1 MKKFIL
7 LSLFFVLAACSTS
20 PNKAVAVKVGDEY
33 YQTDQASSFELT
45 KTGDKSKIVC
55 QSHRK
60 TGSHLKTKSCTT
72 KEQRDIERRQ
82 AEEMRRSNSI
92 HNNVRQTREYT
103 NEGGR

>member
-1 MKKFIL
+1 MKKTL
-7 LSLFFVLAACSTS
+7 LTLSIITLCACSNT
-20 PNKAVAVKVGDEY
+20 PKKAVAVKIGDEY

-60 TGSHLKTKSCTT
+60 TGSHLKMKTCTT

-82 AEEMRRSNSI
+82 AEEMRRTNSI
-92 HNNVRQTREYT
+92 HNNIRQTREYSS
-103 NEGGR
+103 EGGR